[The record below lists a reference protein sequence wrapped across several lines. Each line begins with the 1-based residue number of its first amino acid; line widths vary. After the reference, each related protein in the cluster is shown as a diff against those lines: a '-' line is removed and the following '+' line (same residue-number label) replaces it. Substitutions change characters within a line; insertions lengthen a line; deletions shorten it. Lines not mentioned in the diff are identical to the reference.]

1 MMLAGIQKNGQPQ
14 SKPVRE
20 ISTINGKIN
29 RSASTFV
36 YNNEQSFDSSEN
48 SVSGGT
54 EEILE
59 QLNAA

>member
-1 MMLAGIQKNGQPQ
+1 MMLAGIQKNGKPT
-14 SKPVRE
+14 SKPMRE
-20 ISTINGKIN
+20 ISTINGNIN
-29 RSASTFV
+29 RSATNFV
-36 YNNEQSFDSSEN
+36 YNNEQSLNSSEN